1 LNKESTLLTAKG
13 IRYFNERFRTKVQSL
28 YPEEELPPEAIGTC
42 LHLDLIARSK
52 AGMLKMHPV
61 KICFKSVPV
70 VVRISV
76 RIGYCTT
83 TAERCLYCDDMMI
96 EKVMLLLLLL
106 LMIAML
112 LIDILT
118 TVTYCYSY

>member
-52 AGMLKMHPV
+52 ARSGRNV
-61 KICFKSVPV
+61 KNASCQN
-70 VVRISV
+70 
-76 RIGYCTT
+76 
-83 TAERCLYCDDMMI
+83 
-96 EKVMLLLLLL
+96 LL
-106 LMIAML
+106 
-112 LIDILT
+112 
-118 TVTYCYSY
+118 